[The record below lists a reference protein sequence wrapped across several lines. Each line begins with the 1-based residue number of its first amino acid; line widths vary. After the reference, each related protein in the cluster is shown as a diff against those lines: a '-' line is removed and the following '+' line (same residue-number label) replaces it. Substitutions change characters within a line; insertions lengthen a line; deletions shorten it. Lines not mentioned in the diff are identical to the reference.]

1 MCVRF
6 YVCLLEG
13 RGRRKGHFLTSPS
26 QFSRKGKLRSVKYGN
41 EIHYYDNCSNQDSM
55 CKACMQMCSCCSFYL
70 KVHLAFIYLFI
81 MGSKKAKE
89 GKNIKSG
96 IRSCLRIS
104 TKSRLWLSE
113 KWIILFLN
121 PSFCFDHKG
130 KAQVMHCCPHMA
142 LCCYHFKSIVFWNVA
157 RPADPDV
164 PKQSQTMFPPTC
176 VTVRRFRYFFKFIYN
191 FSIFA
196 KEFIYCCH
204 IYIEICPLLSD
215 LWVLFVSFHSHHF
228 NLVHFLLWRQRL

>member
-1 MCVRF
+1 MISNSVSILLTSNSCRLVCVRV

-70 KVHLAFIYLFI
+70 KVHLVFKI
-81 MGSKKAKE
+81 MWSKKAKE

-96 IRSCLRIS
+96 IRLCLRIS

-113 KWIILFLN
+113 KRITLFLN
-121 PSFCFDHKG
+121 RSFCFDHKG
-130 KAQVMHCCPHMA
+130 KPQVMHCCPHMA
-142 LCCYHFKSIVFWNVA
+142 LCRYHFKSIVFWNVA

-164 PKQSQTMFPPTC
+164 PMFPPTC
-176 VTVRRFRYFFKFIYN
+176 FTVRRFRYFYLFT
-191 FSIFA
+191 IF
-196 KEFIYCCH
+196 
-204 IYIEICPLLSD
+204 P
-215 LWVLFVSFHSHHF
+215 
-228 NLVHFLLWRQRL
+228 FLPKSSTTVVTST